1 MAALIGATDA
11 ANDATTEATVEPH
24 AAAQPKSSEPFMR
37 GLWSAAHR
45 IVSPRTLLGAVQY
58 ASPAYSD
65 CVSHFDLRGASR
77 RVAVTIDDAP
87 SDAALMHRTL
97 DALRDAGVTATF
109 FVVAN
114 FCRDAERLAT
124 LRRAVAEGHELGNH
138 MCDDAS
144 SQSMSESEFR
154 GALALCDE
162 LIASLD
168 ASWRSRPFRWFRP
181 PQGYM
186 ASHMKRA
193 LAELG
198 YSCAL
203 ADVFPLDTEVRSVDW
218 LVGFVASKT
227 QPGSI
232 ILLHAPDV
240 RETDRGK
247 KHERQNNADV
257 FPKLFPRL
265 RESFELGSLSD
276 LAAEH
281 ESILEAEL
289 SAAAS
294 AGNESLDAPA
304 APRSTF
310 ASWFSA
316 PAPAS

>member
-1 MAALIGATDA
+1 
-11 ANDATTEATVEPH
+11 
-24 AAAQPKSSEPFMR
+24 MR

-144 SQSMSESEFR
+144 SQSMSESEFGR
-154 GALALCDE
+154 
-162 LIASLD
+162 
-168 ASWRSRPFRWFRP
+168 
-181 PQGYM
+181 
-186 ASHMKRA
+186 RA
-193 LAELG
+193 LRRAHR
-198 YSCAL
+198 
-203 ADVFPLDTEVRSVDW
+203 VRSVDW
-218 LVGFVASKT
+218 LVDFVASKT

-247 KHERQNNADV
+247 KHERQNNADA
-257 FPKLFPRL
+257 FPLFPRL

-281 ESILEAEL
+281 ESILEAGIRGRR
-289 SAAAS
+289 AS
-294 AGNESLDAPA
+294 A
-304 APRSTF
+304 APRSLGRTSMNVRVSRKDSREYLRLHQLEPYF
-310 ASWFSA
+310 EDAA
-316 PAPAS
+316 RQALVQGDRPAERLRAYFRRVLAMRQVVGREYARRVRDGVE

>member
-1 MAALIGATDA
+1 
-11 ANDATTEATVEPH
+11 
-24 AAAQPKSSEPFMR
+24 
-37 GLWSAAHR
+37 
-45 IVSPRTLLGAVQY
+45 
-58 ASPAYSD
+58 
-65 CVSHFDLRGASR
+65 
-77 RVAVTIDDAP
+77 
-87 SDAALMHRTL
+87 
-97 DALRDAGVTATF
+97 
-109 FVVAN
+109 
-114 FCRDAERLAT
+114 
-124 LRRAVAEGHELGNH
+124 

-203 ADVFPLDTEVRSVDW
+203 ADIFPLDTEVRSVDW
-218 LVGFVASKT
+218 LVDFVASKT

>member
-1 MAALIGATDA
+1 MAALIATDA
-11 ANDATTEATVEPH
+11 ANDATIEGTVEAH

-97 DALRDAGVTATF
+97 EALREAGVTATF

-124 LRRAVAEGHELGNH
+124 LRRAV
-138 MCDDAS
+138 
-144 SQSMSESEFR
+144 
-154 GALALCDE
+154 
-162 LIASLD
+162 
-168 ASWRSRPFRWFRP
+168 
-181 PQGYM
+181 
-186 ASHMKRA
+186 
-193 LAELG
+193 
-198 YSCAL
+198 
-203 ADVFPLDTEVRSVDW
+203 RSVDW
-218 LVGFVASKT
+218 LVDFVASKT

>member
-1 MAALIGATDA
+1 MAALIGAEAVD
-11 ANDATTEATVEPH
+11 NATTEATVEAH

-193 LAELG
+193 LAEFG
-198 YSCAL
+198 YSCAF
-203 ADVFPLDTEVRSVDW
+203 ADIFPLDTEVRSVDW
-218 LVGFVASKT
+218 LVDFVASKT

>member
-1 MAALIGATDA
+1 MAALIGAEAVD
-11 ANDATTEATVEPH
+11 NATTEATVEAH

-193 LAELG
+193 LAEFG

-203 ADVFPLDTEVRSVDW
+203 ADIFPLDTEVRSVDW
-218 LVGFVASKT
+218 LVDFVASKT

>member
-1 MAALIGATDA
+1 M
-11 ANDATTEATVEPH
+11 
-24 AAAQPKSSEPFMR
+24 
-37 GLWSAAHR
+37 
-45 IVSPRTLLGAVQY
+45 
-58 ASPAYSD
+58 
-65 CVSHFDLRGASR
+65 
-77 RVAVTIDDAP
+77 
-87 SDAALMHRTL
+87 
-97 DALRDAGVTATF
+97 
-109 FVVAN
+109 
-114 FCRDAERLAT
+114 
-124 LRRAVAEGHELGNH
+124 
-138 MCDDAS
+138 
-144 SQSMSESEFR
+144 
-154 GALALCDE
+154 
-162 LIASLD
+162 
-168 ASWRSRPFRWFRP
+168 
-181 PQGYM
+181 
-186 ASHMKRA
+186 
-193 LAELG
+193 
-198 YSCAL
+198 
-203 ADVFPLDTEVRSVDW
+203 DW
-218 LVGFVASKT
+218 LVDFVASKT

-232 ILLHAPDV
+232 ILLHAPGV